1 MVQYEV
7 IDTTDEHIEELA
19 ETMSQADV
27 DEVWASSHRSPLES
41 LLFSST
47 LSADPT
53 TGLADG
59 EVMCIFGVSPISIIS
74 GSGSPWLLGSDLIRE
89 HFRIFLR
96 GNKEWMKIQQGKWD
110 TLSNHVDARH
120 TLAIRWLK
128 WLEFDFDEAKPHG
141 PDKMPFHRFSW
152 EQDNV

>member
-47 LSADPT
+47 VSADTT

-59 EVMCIFGVSPISIIS
+59 DVMCIFGVSPVSIIS

-96 GNKEWMKIQQGKWD
+96 GNKEWMKIQQEKWD

>member
-1 MVQYEV
+1 VVHYE
-7 IDTTDEHIEELA
+7 ITDTTDDHINELA
-19 ETMSQADV
+19 ETMSQADR
-27 DEVWASSHRSPLES
+27 DEVWATSHRSPLES

-47 LSADPT
+47 MSGDTT

-59 EVMCIFGVSPISIIS
+59 EVVCIFGVSPISIIS

-89 HFRIFLR
+89 HFRVFLR
-96 GNKEWMKIQQGKWD
+96 GNKEWMKIQQEKWD
-110 TLSNHVDARH
+110 TLSNHVDARN

-128 WLEFDFDEAKPHG
+128 WMGFDFDEAKPYG

-152 EQDNV
+152 EQG

>member
-1 MVQYEV
+1 MVQYELV
-7 IDTTDEHIEELA
+7 DTTDEHIEELA

-41 LLFSST
+41 LLLSST
-47 LSADPT
+47 LSADTT

-96 GNKEWMKIQQGKWD
+96 GNKEWMKIQQEKWD

-152 EQDNV
+152 EQG